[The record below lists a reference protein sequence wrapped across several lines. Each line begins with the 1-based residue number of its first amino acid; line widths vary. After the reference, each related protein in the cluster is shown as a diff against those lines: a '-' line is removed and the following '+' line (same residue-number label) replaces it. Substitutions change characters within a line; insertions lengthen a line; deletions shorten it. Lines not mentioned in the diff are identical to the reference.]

1 MRYIVKIFLFIIF
14 LIPFLSKGQEYS
26 YVHYTPNE
34 GLVQTQIMS
43 CFQDSKGFIWLGT
56 KGGISR
62 FDGLQFKNFTINEG
76 LSSNFIFN
84 IIENHCGNLIAITNN
99 GFSYIVSGKIIN
111 FYCNIKGFS
120 YNRIVKVRE
129 TKNNEWEIIYF
140 SDSSFRYI
148 YFKNG
153 VFREDKVKN
162 NSIEN
167 YKFNDLYKFDFSRIH
182 NQDDYF
188 IFSVDNILYKLKNA
202 VFTKEFVADSEI
214 KYITKGY
221 NDNLYVLLNDTL
233 FKYYDRKMLYFNK
246 LSLIDKERIISITI
260 DQKAKHYY
268 IDKDNH
274 LHLGNYIDFYNQSFL
289 NKCFIDKDNVF
300 WLWGEE
306 GLYKLQSQL
315 FTNFISEKSKINN
328 NIWCISEDK
337 NNYIY
342 FGSYEGSLV
351 KYKNN
356 KFETVNLKQKLN
368 PYPDNLHFYMGSTTD
383 KEKNIYFSMTKLY
396 RFDGNNFE
404 KLKIENEDKFY
415 SSLFT
420 YIDTVED
427 KFMAGTTMGLVIA
440 EKNKAG
446 KIYKIYPGNKK
457 GRNIACITKDKYG
470 RYWLGGF
477 KNISILDGKRIIHL
491 PNKEMNFNYGGNTM
505 HVDYKGNIWI
515 GNENGLFVYDYKKF
529 RKVENP
535 YFNSITGFITEIDKK
550 HLLIGNM
557 NQLGVFYLEN
567 YYITEKPYIKLFD
580 KYNGFLGS
588 ECGQNGAFKDS
599 QGYIWIPA
607 ADRVVRFEPKSKML
621 NRILPKVYIQEISV
635 LDNKMHKNTIS
646 NDINPT
652 TKIILTYKQKDIRID
667 YLAITTTAPEKV
679 RYKYFLEGYDND
691 WSESTSLR
699 FAVYTNLQPGNYNFY
714 LKACN
719 EDNSWM
725 DIPQLVTIQIQK
737 AFWQTIWFM
746 LLIFITIVGST
757 ILLTYL
763 FLINKKKKQ
772 IEKIET
778 EKKIT
783 ELQLN
788 TIRGQIDPHFTFNVI
803 NSIASVIYKE
813 DKESAMKMFN
823 KFSNLL
829 RVVITSSAKTYRSID
844 DEISF
849 VKNYLEIEKFR
860 FKDKFEYSIT
870 LDKNVDK
877 YKNIPKMV
885 IQTHVENAIKHGLM
899 HKEKE
904 GKLSISIKCNDN
916 ENIIIIEDNGIGRK
930 KAKHLSKQSTGIG
943 LKIINSY
950 YDLFNKYNKEKIIQ
964 EIIDLEDVSDNS
976 SGTKIIIKIPLNF
989 NFKI

>member
-99 GFSYIVSGKIIN
+99 GFSYIVGGKIIN

-162 NSIEN
+162 KSTEN

-202 VFTKEFVADSEI
+202 VFTKEFVANSEI

-221 NDNLYVLLNDTL
+221 DDNLYVLLNDTL

-260 DQKAKHYY
+260 DHKAKHYY

-477 KNISILDGKRIIHL
+477 KNISILDKKRIIHL

-757 ILLTYL
+757 MLLTYL

-904 GKLSISIKCNDN
+904 GKLSVSIKCNDN

>member
-1 MRYIVKIFLFIIF
+1 
-14 LIPFLSKGQEYS
+14 
-26 YVHYTPNE
+26 VHYTPNE

-99 GFSYIVSGKIIN
+99 GFSYIVGGKIIN

-162 NSIEN
+162 KSTEN

-202 VFTKEFVADSEI
+202 VFTKEFVANSEI

-221 NDNLYVLLNDTL
+221 DDNLYVLLNDTL

-260 DQKAKHYY
+260 DHKAKHYY

-477 KNISILDGKRIIHL
+477 KNISILDKKRIIHL

-757 ILLTYL
+757 MLLTYL

-904 GKLSISIKCNDN
+904 GKLSVSIKCNDN

>member
-162 NSIEN
+162 KSTEN

-202 VFTKEFVADSEI
+202 VFTKEFVANSEI

-221 NDNLYVLLNDTL
+221 DDNLYVLLNDTL

-260 DQKAKHYY
+260 DHKAKHYY

-477 KNISILDGKRIIHL
+477 KNISILDKKRIIHL

-757 ILLTYL
+757 MLLTYL

-904 GKLSISIKCNDN
+904 GKLSVSIKCNDN

>member
-1 MRYIVKIFLFIIF
+1 
-14 LIPFLSKGQEYS
+14 
-26 YVHYTPNE
+26 VHYTPNE

-76 LSSNFIFN
+76 LSSNYIFN
-84 IIENHCGNLIAITNN
+84 FIENNYGNLIVITNN
-99 GFSYIVSGKIIN
+99 GFSYIVSGKIFN

-162 NSIEN
+162 KSTEN
-167 YKFNDLYKFDFSRIH
+167 YKFNDLYKFDYSRIH

-188 IFSVDNILYKLKNA
+188 IFAVDNELYKLKNA
-202 VFTKEFVADSEI
+202 VYTKEFVADSEI
-214 KYITKGY
+214 KYIKSGY
-221 NDNLYVLLNDTL
+221 DHNLYILINDTL
-233 FKYYDRKMLYFNK
+233 FKYSEKKLLYFNK
-246 LSLIDKERIISITI
+246 LSLIDNDRVVSIII
-260 DQKAKHYY
+260 DKKSKHYY

-274 LHLGNYIDFYNQSFL
+274 LHLGNHIDFYKQSFS
-289 NKCFIDKDNVF
+289 NRCFIDKDNVF

-315 FTNFISEKSKINN
+315 FINFISEKCNINN

-337 NNYIY
+337 NNYMY
-342 FGSYEGSLV
+342 FGSYEGNLV

-356 KFETVNLKQKLN
+356 KFETINLKQKLN

-404 KLKIENEDKFY
+404 KLKIENEDKIY

-427 KFMAGTTMGLVIA
+427 KIMAGTTMGLVIA

-477 KNISILDGKRIIHL
+477 KNISILDGKRVIHL

-588 ECGQNGAFKDS
+588 ECGQNGTFKDS

-916 ENIIIIEDNGIGRK
+916 ENIIIIEDNGIGRE
-930 KAKHLSKQSTGIG
+930 KAKHLSTKSTGIG

-989 NFKI
+989 NFKL

>member
-99 GFSYIVSGKIIN
+99 GFSYIVSGKIFN

-162 NSIEN
+162 KSTEN

-202 VFTKEFVADSEI
+202 VFTKEFVANSEI

-221 NDNLYVLLNDTL
+221 DDNLYVLLNDTL

-427 KFMAGTTMGLVIA
+427 KFMSGTTMGLVIT

-515 GNENGLFVYDYKKF
+515 GNEKGLFVYDYKKF

>member
-99 GFSYIVSGKIIN
+99 GFSYIVSGKIFN

-162 NSIEN
+162 KSTEN

-477 KNISILDGKRIIHL
+477 KNISILDKKRIIHL

-904 GKLSISIKCNDN
+904 GKLSVSIKCNDN

>member
-1 MRYIVKIFLFIIF
+1 MRYIIKIFLFIIF

-76 LSSNFIFN
+76 LTSNFIFN

-162 NSIEN
+162 KSTEN
-167 YKFNDLYKFDFSRIH
+167 YKFNDLYKFDFIRIH

-221 NDNLYVLLNDTL
+221 DDNLYVLMNDTL

-246 LSLIDKERIISITI
+246 LSLIDKERVISITI

-356 KFETVNLKQKLN
+356 KFETVNLKQKLI

-440 EKNKAG
+440 EKNKVG

-505 HVDYKGNIWI
+505 HVDYRGNIWI

-904 GKLSISIKCNDN
+904 GKLSVSIKCNDN